1 MPSGAASLGQEH
13 RCSALLPDTC
23 RLVTLSLSAWAW
35 PWGKG
40 SQPRPPHGPGTQGA
54 GHGREPGCPGRRQ
67 EAASLSASSTS
78 ASSSTVQIQ
87 PLGISSQHRG
97 AFNPKHGALLS
108 NCPDHSRQSS
118 LGLLPPAP
126 QPLRRVLPQ
135 PAVLCPP
142 LLPSETH
149 PHLTSREAS
158 VSTPR
163 GWRLPR
169 AGTRGPLFSPR
180 APGACPRKAWL
191 GLGG

>member
-67 EAASLSASSTS
+67 EAASLSASSAS

-135 PAVLCPP
+135 PAVLTGACFCPGP
-142 LLPSETH
+142 LSPSR
-149 PHLTSREAS
+149 PSMGSCLTAVSLCTPLARWQS
-158 VSTPR
+158 SQPCVPSTP
-163 GWRLPR
+163 
-169 AGTRGPLFSPR
+169 
-180 APGACPRKAWL
+180 AP
-191 GLGG
+191 